1 MFDISFILYRSET
14 DVAPGSPMARQILS
28 KAEARNA
35 ANDLTGFLHH
45 EENFFFQ
52 WLEDPAAPLEEAA
65 MMIQRDPRH
74 RYMTFLWRGAADDRQ
89 FGEWRMGYSTCDDDS
104 IMTWLAQ
111 NPVAQR
117 EKRAYA
123 SSVLAFLQRRNEAA
137 RGR

>member
-1 MFDISFILYRSET
+1 
-14 DVAPGSPMARQILS
+14 
-28 KAEARNA
+28 
-35 ANDLTGFLHH
+35 
-45 EENFFFQ
+45 
-52 WLEDPAAPLEEAA
+52 
-65 MMIQRDPRH
+65 
-74 RYMTFLWRGAADDRQ
+74 
-89 FGEWRMGYSTCDDDS
+89 MGYSTHDDDS

>member
-1 MFDISFILYRSET
+1 MFDTSFFLYRSET
-14 DVAPGSPMARQILS
+14 DVAPGSPVARQILDE
-28 KAEARNA
+28 AHARNTA
-35 ANDLTGFLHH
+35 KDLTGFLHH

-52 WLEDPAAPLEEAA
+52 WLEGPAAALDEVA
-65 MMIQRDPRH
+65 MLIKSDQRH
-74 RYMTFLWRGAADDRQ
+74 RFMTCLWRGAADDRQ
-89 FGEWRMGYSTCDDDS
+89 FGEWRMGYSTHDVDS
-104 IMTWLAQ
+104 IMTWLAE